1 MRIRVPLTAAL
12 IVLAVAALALRVLS
26 IAEPLGIDQSL
37 WASAVRGMAR
47 HQLLYRDVWE
57 QRPPGIYVTYL
68 AGFRLFGWTPA
79 AVAWMDILASTATT
93 LLLFGSVRRL
103 SAAPTGCQAVNRES
117 IMKNGPDS
125 VSQFTIHC
133 LTLNTPTTT
142 GAFAAALYATLTMPG
157 WLYRHDGF
165 LERSVCETFIVVCV
179 GLAAYC
185 AVRWRERPSINWAA
199 AVGLFGGAAVVFK
212 PNAGLYLPAVLVWMW
227 CYRQPSVSLA
237 ETGRSFV
244 AAAIAAAIVPMV
256 TVLWLWR
263 LDLIADARVAVLDFN
278 RFYVSQGLTIHGYA
292 VDFSKTIW
300 LRMKT
305 DPLWLA
311 GGVGSLV
318 VAWELARRRTID
330 ALAGLAV
337 LWGGAAA
344 LVIVVNGARL
354 FNTYFIQA
362 FAPLAVLAAWLLV
375 ARARSLSARTVSIA
389 TAALM
394 LTLLVQRHYVARVY
408 QWVEA
413 DYAALRG
420 TLDRSTYLDRF
431 GGYGNDRGYSARA
444 NEELATYVRDH
455 TSSDDRIFLFGIN
468 GAGVYFL
475 ADRLTA
481 HRFLRVNFFVP
492 SDFPNP
498 DFTLEAV
505 VADLSARRP
514 RYLIFEEL
522 HSSSE
527 MGRMVDAL
535 PSRDEVKRLLEAY
548 RLETTI
554 EDFSLYRLSEPGASE
569 SR

>member
-1 MRIRVPLTAAL
+1 
-12 IVLAVAALALRVLS
+12 
-26 IAEPLGIDQSL
+26 
-37 WASAVRGMAR
+37 
-47 HQLLYRDVWE
+47 
-57 QRPPGIYVTYL
+57 
-68 AGFRLFGWTPA
+68 
-79 AVAWMDILASTATT
+79 
-93 LLLFGSVRRL
+93 
-103 SAAPTGCQAVNRES
+103 
-117 IMKNGPDS
+117 
-125 VSQFTIHC
+125 
-133 LTLNTPTTT
+133 
-142 GAFAAALYATLTMPG
+142 
-157 WLYRHDGF
+157 
-165 LERSVCETFIVVCV
+165 
-179 GLAAYC
+179 
-185 AVRWRERPSINWAA
+185 
-199 AVGLFGGAAVVFK
+199 
-212 PNAGLYLPAVLVWMW
+212 
-227 CYRQPSVSLA
+227 
-237 ETGRSFV
+237 
-244 AAAIAAAIVPMV
+244 
-256 TVLWLWR
+256 
-263 LDLIADARVAVLDFN
+263 
-278 RFYVSQGLTIHGYA
+278 
-292 VDFSKTIW
+292 
-300 LRMKT
+300 
-305 DPLWLA
+305 
-311 GGVGSLV
+311 
-318 VAWELARRRTID
+318 
-330 ALAGLAV
+330 
-337 LWGGAAA
+337 
-344 LVIVVNGARL
+344 
-354 FNTYFIQA
+354 
-362 FAPLAVLAAWLLV
+362 
-375 ARARSLSARTVSIA
+375 
-389 TAALM
+389 
-394 LTLLVQRHYVARVY
+394 VQRHYVARVY